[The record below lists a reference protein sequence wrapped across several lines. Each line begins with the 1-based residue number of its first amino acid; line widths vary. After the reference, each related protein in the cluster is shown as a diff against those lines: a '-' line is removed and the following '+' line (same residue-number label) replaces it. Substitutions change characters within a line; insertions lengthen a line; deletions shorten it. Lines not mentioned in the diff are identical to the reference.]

1 MLNQINALANSLILP
16 AAVTQTEPTRNITK
30 NIIKLNK
37 TVEIKKD
44 HTIADVE
51 ALYFNGNDSLCL
63 EAK

>member
-1 MLNQINALANSLILP
+1 MPP
-16 AAVTQTEPTRNITK
+16 AAVTQIEPTRNIIK
-30 NIIKLNK
+30 NITKLNK

-44 HTIADVE
+44 YTIADVE

>member
-1 MLNQINALANSLILP
+1 MPP
-16 AAVTQTEPTRNITK
+16 AAVTQIEPTRNIIK
-30 NIIKLNK
+30 NITKLNK